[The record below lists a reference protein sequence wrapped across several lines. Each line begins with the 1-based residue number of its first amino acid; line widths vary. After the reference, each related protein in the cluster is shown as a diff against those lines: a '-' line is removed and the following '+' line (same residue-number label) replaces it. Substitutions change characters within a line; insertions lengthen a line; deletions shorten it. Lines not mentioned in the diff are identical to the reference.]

1 MTHGFII
8 FMHTVQYII
17 KITKL
22 VIILTYMLSSGIDLA
37 VVVAAVVEMVGIIVA
52 LNMLPSWSPGQ
63 VLLKYSHVAILT
75 FLISGTGY
83 ITVPPIP
90 TQNVRTALTTRPDIA
105 PL

>member
-1 MTHGFII
+1 MF
-8 FMHTVQYII
+8 
-17 KITKL
+17 
-22 VIILTYMLSSGIDLA
+22 SSGGIDLA

-75 FLISGTGY
+75 FLISGTGN

-90 TQNVRTALTTRPDIA
+90 TQIVRTALTTRNSK
-105 PL
+105 